1 MHGAT
6 AGIPLLPDLLR
17 RTWFPRV
24 VVGSGRLV
32 ARHIPTPW
40 LKTESLEQRAS
51 RSDVLR
57 QAAHDGSRLSQNYL
71 LLTIASCIIAT
82 LGLLENSVAVI
93 IGAMI
98 IAPLMSPIQAFAFA
112 ALDGKAP
119 MIRRSLLTAFA
130 GAVIAI
136 GASALLGFAAATP
149 VYGSEVVARTR
160 PNLLD
165 LGIAVTAG
173 AVAGIARVR
182 PAISNT
188 IAGTA
193 IAVALMPPLCV
204 VGLTLAH
211 LAWFQAEGALL
222 LFGTNFLGIAAA
234 CMVVYIV
241 AGEVRSHNRTGLV
254 TTIVITAML
263 LFPLGAS
270 SLEIAR
276 EAAIEAEIRHELT
289 TNTVTFK
296 RVSLIDASFDWYQ
309 KPLNVRLTVSAEDPV
324 TPSQIRDLE
333 RFVQRRTGQH
343 VRMIMFVNQFATV
356 TDGQDATSDPARTYG
371 DPSLSP
377 EP

>member
-1 MHGAT
+1 M
-6 AGIPLLPDLLR
+6 
-17 RTWFPRV
+17 
-24 VVGSGRLV
+24 
-32 ARHIPTPW
+32 
-40 LKTESLEQRAS
+40 S
-51 RSDVLR
+51 R
-57 QAAHDGSRLSQNYL
+57 NYL
-71 LLTIASCIIAT
+71 LLTVASCIIAT

-112 ALDGKAP
+112 ALDGNVP
-119 MIRRSLLTAFA
+119 MIRRSLLTALV
-130 GAVIAI
+130 GAAIAI
-136 GASALLGFAAATP
+136 ATSAVLGLAAATP
-149 VYGSEVVARTR
+149 VYGSEVAARTR

-165 LGIAVTAG
+165 LGIAVSAG

-182 PAISNT
+182 PTISST

-211 LAWFQAEGALL
+211 RTWSAAEGALL
-222 LFGTNFLGIAAA
+222 LFGTNFIGIAAA

-241 AGEVRSHNRTGLV
+241 AQEFRSHNRTALV

-276 EAAIEAEIRHELT
+276 EATIEAEIRHELT
-289 TNTVTFK
+289 TNTSTFQ
-296 RVSLIDASFDWYQ
+296 RVRLIAASFDWYK
-309 KPLNVRLTVSAEDPV
+309 KPLDVRLTVSAEDPV

-333 RFVQRRTGQH
+333 SFVQRRTGQH
-343 VRMIMFVNQFATV
+343 VKLIMFVNQFATV
-356 TDGQDATSDPARTYG
+356 TDGQQEMSAPTSDPSALR
-371 DPSLSP
+371 PSVH
-377 EP
+377 

>member
-1 MHGAT
+1 MI
-6 AGIPLLPDLLR
+6 GIDVLLPYHCR
-17 RTWFPRV
+17 RSAPDVRRQGFYSSVRET
-24 VVGSGRLV
+24 GRLGRGAFAKL
-32 ARHIPTPW
+32 ARM
-40 LKTESLEQRAS
+40 ERAS
-51 RSDVLR
+51 RSEVLR
-57 QAAHDGSRLSQNYL
+57 QTARDESRLSQNYL
-71 LLTIASCIIAT
+71 LLIVASCIIAT

-112 ALDGKAP
+112 ALDGDAP
-119 MIRRSLLTAFA
+119 MIRRSLLTALT
-130 GAVIAI
+130 GAVLAI
-136 GASALLGFAAATP
+136 GTSALLGVVAAAP

-160 PNLLD
+160 PNLFD

-182 PAISNT
+182 PAISST

-204 VGLTLAH
+204 VGLNLAH
-211 LAWFQAEGALL
+211 LAWSAVEGALL

-241 AGEVRSHNRTGLV
+241 AKEFRSHNRTALV
-254 TTIVITAML
+254 TTIVITALL

-276 EAAIEAEIRHELT
+276 EERIEAQIRHELT

-296 RVSLIDASFDWYQ
+296 RVNLIDASFDWYR
-309 KPLNVRLTVSAEDPV
+309 KPVTVRLTVNADEPV
-324 TPSQIRDLE
+324 TPSQVDSLE
-333 RFVQRRTGQH
+333 RFVQQRTGQR
-343 VRMIMFVNQFATV
+343 VMMTMFVNQFATV
-356 TDGQDATSDPARTYG
+356 TDGHDPNSDPA
-371 DPSLSP
+371 D
-377 EP
+377 EK

>member
-1 MHGAT
+1 M
-6 AGIPLLPDLLR
+6 
-17 RTWFPRV
+17 
-24 VVGSGRLV
+24 
-32 ARHIPTPW
+32 
-40 LKTESLEQRAS
+40 
-51 RSDVLR
+51 LR
-57 QAAHDGSRLSQNYL
+57 QAARAESRLSRNYL
-71 LLTIASCIIAT
+71 LLTVASCIIAT

-112 ALDGKAP
+112 ALDGDAP
-119 MIRRSLLTAFA
+119 MIRRSLLTALV
-130 GAVIAI
+130 GALIAI
-136 GASALLGFAAATP
+136 GTSALLGAATATS

-165 LGIAVTAG
+165 LGIAVSAG

-182 PAISNT
+182 PAISST

-211 LAWFQAEGALL
+211 LAWSQAQGALL

-234 CMVVYIV
+234 CMVVYI
-241 AGEVRSHNRTGLV
+241 AAKEFRSHNRTALV

-276 EAAIEAEIRHELT
+276 EATIEADIRHELT
-289 TNTVTFK
+289 TNTVTFQ
-296 RVSLIDASFDWYQ
+296 RAMLSDARFDWYK
-309 KPLNVRLTVSAEDPV
+309 KPLNLRLTVSAENTV

-343 VRMIMFVNQFATV
+343 VRIIMFINQLATV
-356 TDGQDATSDPARTYG
+356 TDGRDSTSAPAK
-371 DPSLSP
+371 
-377 EP
+377 